1 VARQR
6 LLIAI
11 DGPAGAGK
19 SAAARELAVRL
30 GLPYLDTGA
39 MYRAV
44 GLLAL
49 RAGFG
54 PGLGP
59 GDHAAVAALARRLEV
74 RFTGDPRT
82 QRVML
87 GEEDV
92 TDALR
97 TPEASEM
104 ASVVS
109 AIPAV
114 RRELVVRQREVAAER
129 GGVVEGRDIGTVV
142 FPGAPVKVFLTAS
155 PEVRARRRYE
165 ELVKRGVA
173 ARWEDVLAEQRE
185 RDRRDSTRSDSPLR
199 PAEGAKVLDTS
210 GMTLAEVVAALL
222 SLLPS
227 GLDTP
232 RARLV

>member
-54 PGLGP
+54 PGLDP
-59 GDHAAVAALARRLEV
+59 GDHAAVAALARGLEV
-74 RFTGDPRT
+74 RFSGDPRT
-82 QRVML
+82 QRVRL
-87 GEEDV
+87 GDEDV

-173 ARWEDVLAEQRE
+173 ARWDDVLAEQRE

-199 PAEGAKVLDTS
+199 PADGAKVLDTS

-222 SLLPS
+222 SFLPS

-232 RARLV
+232 RARHV